1 MCIAHMVCQV
11 TFTIIILCSS
21 PTLTWLIHISFSN
34 AKTSGIAHKLY
45 ELYCWY
51 VLMCIKLHL
60 EIDGTVQ
67 HRFRQV
73 YKYITGW
80 AEYVYSSKPSEIERS
95 SVGFQLR
102 NNTFINFFFNFFLW
116 IYIFV
121 YFYYYYFFFII
132 IFFYYYY
139 FFINFFFIIFF
150 LVLFFLFFSFVI
162 IFNTY
167 KFF

>member
-11 TFTIIILCSS
+11 AFTIIILCSS
-21 PTLTWLIHISFSN
+21 PTLTWLIQISFNN

-102 NNTFINFFFNFFLW
+102 NNTFINFFFNFFFMN
-116 IYIFV
+116 IYICLFLLLL
-121 YFYYYYFFFII
+121 FFFYFFFLLLFFLL
-132 IFFYYYY
+132 IFFLL
-139 FFINFFFIIFF
+139 FF
-150 LVLFFLFFSFVI
+150 LVLFFLFF
-162 IFNTY
+162 
-167 KFF
+167 FFCDHI